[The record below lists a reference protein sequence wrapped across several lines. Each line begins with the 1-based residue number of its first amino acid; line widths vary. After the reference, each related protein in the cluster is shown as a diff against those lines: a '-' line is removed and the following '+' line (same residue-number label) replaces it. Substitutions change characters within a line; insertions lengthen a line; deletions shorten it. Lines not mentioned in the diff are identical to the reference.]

1 MIGEKQLLQLT
12 KRLEQLVKTFR
23 EAPET
28 LQQKPEAVQP
38 PERAKSQMAMFQ
50 TMQEKKSETLDDF
63 KEVIT
68 AMTTNKGLGMIDS
81 EWR

>member
-1 MIGEKQLLQLT
+1 
-12 KRLEQLVKTFR
+12 
-23 EAPET
+23 
-28 LQQKPEAVQP
+28 
-38 PERAKSQMAMFQ
+38 MAMFQ

-68 AMTTNKGLGMIDS
+68 AMTTNKGLGMMDS